1 MSGVAARRRCATQ
14 VILCFRGVN
23 VSGFCSRR
31 RASIIYGCLSFH
43 VVVVWVKMSA
53 CVRRV
58 RVCSLVA
65 AYFTACSVFSFGVP
79 YLLWKQRAARILCV
93 IPRRNEQVTS
103 ADGVCR
109 NDPVLAKSGHI
120 IPRVG
125 LAATWPWHSPTLTQQ
140 CSGTRRSSSRTHV
153 RKMTRGDPNA
163 GRIQL
168 FVSP

>member
-1 MSGVAARRRCATQ
+1 MTRAPLKDFTISRKTRSHDGVRSSFLARLILSGVAARRRCATQ

-53 CVRRV
+53 YIRHV

-79 YLLWKQRAARILCV
+79 YLPWKQRAARILCV
-93 IPRRNEQVTS
+93 IPRRNEQVTY
-103 ADGVCR
+103 ADVVCR
-109 NDPVLAKSGHI
+109 NDLVLAKSGHV

-125 LAATWPWHSPTLTQQ
+125 LATTTQQ
-140 CSGTRRSSSRTHV
+140 HGLGTL
-153 RKMTRGDPNA
+153 
-163 GRIQL
+163 QL
-168 FVSP
+168 